1 MKSGFV
7 TIVGRP
13 NTGKSTLLNSIIKEK
28 IVIISP
34 KPQTTR
40 NLVQGIYNEEDTQI
54 VFVDTPGIHKPV
66 DKLGVAL
73 NAQSYYSI
81 NDVDIILL
89 VVDASV
95 PYGKGDQFI
104 IEKLKDIKKPVF
116 LILNKIDKLSDDEI
130 ILKIDEYKDLYEFS
144 EIIPLSALKND
155 NIDRL
160 IKVLKGYLPDNVK
173 YFMDGETTTAEMDF
187 RLSEIVREK
196 IFIHTNEE
204 VPHSIS
210 CKLIDYEEG
219 KDIVKVY
226 VDIIVDR
233 DSLRKIIVGA
243 GGSMI
248 KTIGHEA
255 RIDME
260 ELLGK
265 KVYLELYCKTIKKWR
280 EKEKYI
286 KDLGYLLEK
295 EDNDE

>member
-7 TIVGRP
+7 SIIGRP
-13 NTGKSTLLNSIIKEK
+13 NTGKSTLLNQIIKEK
-28 IVIISP
+28 VAIISS

-40 NLVQGIYNEEDTQI
+40 NLIQGIYNEDDTQI

-73 NAQSYYSI
+73 NSQAYYSI
-81 NDVDIILL
+81 NDVDVVLF

-95 PYGKGDQFI
+95 SYGKGDKFI
-104 IEKLKDIKKPVF
+104 IDKLVDLKKPVF
-116 LILNKIDKLSDDEI
+116 LILNKIDKLTDEEI
-130 ILKIDEYKDLYEFS
+130 LLKINEYKDQYEFA
-144 EIIPLSALKND
+144 EIIPLSALKDD
-155 NIDRL
+155 NVDKL
-160 IKVLKGYLPDNVK
+160 IKVLKDYLPDNFK
-173 YFMDGETTTAEMDF
+173 YFMNGETTTAELDF

-196 IFIHTNEE
+196 IFIHTEEE

-210 CKLIDYEEG
+210 CKLIGYEEEDNIA
-219 KDIVKVY
+219 KIY

-243 GGSMI
+243 HGSMI

-255 RIDME
+255 RLDME
-260 ELLGK
+260 KLLNK

-286 KDLGYLLEK
+286 KDLGYLIN
-295 EDNDE
+295 NDE

>member
-13 NTGKSTLLNSIIKEK
+13 NTGKSTLLNSIIQEK
-28 IVIISP
+28 IAIISP

-40 NLVQGIYNEEDTQI
+40 NLIQGIYNEDDTQI

-81 NDVDIILL
+81 NDVDVVLL

-95 PYGKGDQFI
+95 PFGKGDQFI
-104 IEKLKDIKKPVF
+104 IDKLVGLKKPVF
-116 LILNKIDKLSDDEI
+116 LILNKIDKLTDDQI
-130 ILKIDEYKDLYEFS
+130 ILKINEYKDVYEFS

-160 IKVLKGYLPDNVK
+160 IKVLKEYLPDNVR
-173 YFMDGETTTAEMDF
+173 YFMDGETTTADTDF
-187 RLSEIVREK
+187 RLSELVREK
-196 IFIHTNEE
+196 IFIHTNDE

-210 CKLIDYEEG
+210 YKLIGYEEG
-219 KDIVKVY
+219 KDLIKVY

-233 DSLRKIIVGA
+233 DSLRKIIVGHS
-243 GGSMI
+243 GSMI

-286 KDLGYLLEK
+286 KDLGYLLETEEEK
-295 EDNDE
+295 

>member
-7 TIVGRP
+7 SLIGRP
-13 NTGKSTLLNSIIKEK
+13 NTGKSTLLNTILKEK
-28 IVIISP
+28 VAIISN

-40 NLVQGIYNEEDTQI
+40 NLVQGIYNEDDTQI
-54 VFVDTPGIHKPV
+54 VFVDTPGIHKPI

-73 NAQSYYSI
+73 NAQAYYSI
-81 NDVDIILL
+81 NDVDVLLL

-104 IEKLKDIKKPVF
+104 INKLENVDKPVF
-116 LILNKIDKLSDDEI
+116 LILNKIDKLTNDQI
-130 ILKIDEYKDLYEFS
+130 LLKINEYKDLYEFA
-144 EIIPLSALKND
+144 EIIPLSALKDD

-160 IKVLKGYLPDNVK
+160 INVLKKYLPDNVK
-173 YFMDGETTTAEMDF
+173 YFMDDEKTTQELDF

-210 CKLIDYEEG
+210 CKLVGYEENS
-219 KDIVKVY
+219 KIAKVY
-226 VDIIVDR
+226 IDIIVDR
-233 DSLRKIIVGA
+233 DSLRKIIIGA
-243 GGSMI
+243 NGNMI
-248 KTIGHEA
+248 KLIGREA

-260 ELLGK
+260 GILGK

-286 KDLGYLLEK
+286 KDLGYLLNNE
-295 EDNDE
+295 

>member
-7 TIVGRP
+7 SLIGRP
-13 NTGKSTLLNSIIKEK
+13 NTGKSTLLNTILKEK
-28 IVIISP
+28 VAIISN

-40 NLVQGIYNEEDTQI
+40 NLVQGIYNEDDTQI
-54 VFVDTPGIHKPV
+54 VFVDTPGIHKPI
-66 DKLGVAL
+66 DKLGTAL
-73 NAQSYYSI
+73 NAQAYYSI
-81 NDVDIILL
+81 NDVDILLL

-104 IEKLKDIKKPVF
+104 INKLENIDKPVF
-116 LILNKIDKLSDDEI
+116 LILNKIDKLTNDQI
-130 ILKIDEYKDLYEFS
+130 LLKINEYKDLYEFA
-144 EIIPLSALKND
+144 EIIPLSALKDD

-160 IKVLKGYLPDNVK
+160 ISVLKKYLPDNVK
-173 YFMDGETTTAEMDF
+173 YFMDDEKTTQELDF

-210 CKLIDYEEG
+210 CKLVGYEENS
-219 KDIVKVY
+219 KIAKVY
-226 VDIIVDR
+226 IDIIVDR
-233 DSLRKIIVGA
+233 DSLRKIIIGA
-243 GGSMI
+243 NGNMI
-248 KTIGHEA
+248 KLIGREA

-260 ELLGK
+260 GILGK

-286 KDLGYLLEK
+286 KDLGYLLNNE
-295 EDNDE
+295 

>member
-1 MKSGFV
+1 MRSGFV
-7 TIVGRP
+7 SLIGRP
-13 NTGKSTLLNSIIKEK
+13 NTGKSTLLNSILKEK
-28 IVIISP
+28 VAIISN

-40 NLVQGIYNEEDTQI
+40 NLVQGIYNEDDTQI
-54 VFVDTPGIHKPV
+54 VFVDTPGIHKPI

-73 NAQSYYSI
+73 NAQAYYSI
-81 NDVDIILL
+81 NDVDILLL

-104 IEKLKDIKKPVF
+104 INKLENVDKPVF
-116 LILNKIDKLSDDEI
+116 LILNKIDKLTNDQI
-130 ILKIDEYKDLYEFS
+130 LLKINEYKDLYEFA
-144 EIIPLSALKND
+144 EIIPLSALKDD

-160 IKVLKGYLPDNVK
+160 ISVLKKYLPDNVK
-173 YFMDGETTTAEMDF
+173 YFMDDEKTTQELDF

-210 CKLIDYEEG
+210 CKLVGYEENS
-219 KDIVKVY
+219 KIAKVY
-226 VDIIVDR
+226 IDIIVDR
-233 DSLRKIIVGA
+233 DSLRKIIIGA
-243 GGSMI
+243 NGNMI
-248 KTIGHEA
+248 KLIGREA

-260 ELLGK
+260 GILGK

-286 KDLGYLLEK
+286 KDLGYLLNNE
-295 EDNDE
+295 